1 MLRNKIFTDW
11 QFYCSLLNKIK
22 SLIRYCLWIL
32 KAWKKACS
40 KGAFYKERTLKI
52 ECLLVPPLSIAL
64 SIPNTSKHRLHVRM
78 KPPCEP
84 SPEYR
89 ELPCRLSRGGG
100 CARPWWSG
108 SARRRSRPRPSRW
121 GWRGQAA
128 LSGLRWHAVVV
139 VVVVVRGRICRTGA
153 SCCRSFGNWLTFA
166 EKGMII

>member
-1 MLRNKIFTDW
+1 MLCNKILFAK
-11 QFYCSLLNKIK
+11 QNQILF
-22 SLIRYCLWIL
+22 YCLWIL

-108 SARRRSRPRPSRW
+108 SARPRPWPRPSRW

-128 LSGLRWHAVVV
+128 LSGLRWHAVV